1 MKHCVGW
8 TESAPLEQRQGH
20 VAGNPPAVE
29 WRQPVK
35 RARGEELLK
44 NISVAAAL
52 LVCIVMLRNG
62 AMPQASNLTDAVLAA
77 ATDDSLLDDR
87 LGKLS
92 FVSALFPEAVLVFG
106 QNVLEPFSM
115 PVQASATVHTWSE
128 SEPYVAWTADST
140 CVFAAISGEVAGI
153 YHGMDEELI
162 IRITNDRQTSAIAG
176 NLRSVNVSV
185 GDSVEQGELIG
196 WIGEGSYCTFEV
208 QNNGQS
214 VDPALL
220 MEE

>member
-1 MKHCVGW
+1 
-8 TESAPLEQRQGH
+8 
-20 VAGNPPAVE
+20 
-29 WRQPVK
+29 
-35 RARGEELLK
+35 
-44 NISVAAAL
+44 
-52 LVCIVMLRNG
+52 
-62 AMPQASNLTDAVLAA
+62 
-77 ATDDSLLDDR
+77 
-87 LGKLS
+87 
-92 FVSALFPEAVLVFG
+92 
-106 QNVLEPFSM
+106 
-115 PVQASATVHTWSE
+115 
-128 SEPYVAWTADST
+128 
-140 CVFAAISGEVAGI
+140 
-153 YHGMDEELI
+153 MDEELI